1 MGDNEWKFGL
11 FGCFKDVRL
20 CVVTFIV
27 PCYTVGRNAQ
37 HFGEDCMLWGLL
49 TCVGFYPGMVLRWRL
64 RQEKKLKGTM
74 MMDGTYTYCS
84 LCKDTQPLGHS
95 SIIAPICNNLTT
107 LAYSV
112 FITHAL

>member
-11 FGCFKDVRL
+11 FGCFKDIRL

-37 HFGEDCMLWGLL
+37 HFGEDCVLWGLL

-74 MMDGTYTYCS
+74 LMDVLFHSVLPCCA
-84 LCKDTQPLGHS
+84 LVQEAQELGHKVGTVDQELNR
-95 SIIAPICNNLTT
+95 A
-107 LAYSV
+107 
-112 FITHAL
+112 